1 MMYRIL
7 LKDAAEKFLDNLDHE
22 TRARIVKKLEDLKN
36 DPFPRG
42 YVKVSNAEPPAYRV
56 RIGKYRAL
64 YYVFKEELLIT
75 VAKIDTRSG
84 FYDNI

>member
-7 LKDAAEKFLDNLDHE
+7 LKDAAEKFLDKLDQE

-42 YVKVSNAEPPAYRV
+42 YVKVSNTEPPAYRV

-64 YYVFKEELLIT
+64 YYVFKGELLIT
-75 VAKIDTRSG
+75 VAKIDTRSR